1 MALMLP
7 LSGQSLEEQQR
18 EKLDEIAL
26 VEAHKLLSTVYGA
39 FLLGQR
45 CGEIHHLNGGKL
57 RYSKTRK
64 DKQFFEGLYELL
76 IKCTTL
82 TFQEADED
90 NIRTEMGRLFRSD
103 SFNISQRVTSERELE
118 ERYPHYFKLKGLVDS
133 KSGPTAA
140 EYRRVRN
147 QRSSFGKALS
157 AHSPMVTAMLDN
169 PLCSICPEVTSS
181 DLLCYGIG
189 IIGKT
194 IRDYDLSTLKKLGEK
209 EKKDLE
215 LNENF
220 GSSRASSA
228 APSVTSP
235 VSEG

>member
-1 MALMLP
+1 MFRSPLVDEIICCTLKFFEKYFVTQDNKKPRPMMALMLP

-64 DKQFFEGLYELL
+64 DKMFFEGLYELL

-90 NIRTEMGRLFRSD
+90 NIRTEMGRLW
-103 SFNISQRVTSERELE
+103 II
-118 ERYPHYFKLKGLVDS
+118 P
-133 KSGPTAA
+133 SG
-140 EYRRVRN
+140 
-147 QRSSFGKALS
+147 Q
-157 AHSPMVTAMLDN
+157 
-169 PLCSICPEVTSS
+169 
-181 DLLCYGIG
+181 
-189 IIGKT
+189 
-194 IRDYDLSTLKKLGEK
+194 KK
-209 EKKDLE
+209 
-215 LNENF
+215 
-220 GSSRASSA
+220 R
-228 APSVTSP
+228 PP
-235 VSEG
+235 

>member
-1 MALMLP
+1 
-7 LSGQSLEEQQR
+7 
-18 EKLDEIAL
+18 
-26 VEAHKLLSTVYGA
+26 
-39 FLLGQR
+39 
-45 CGEIHHLNGGKL
+45 
-57 RYSKTRK
+57 
-64 DKQFFEGLYELL
+64 
-76 IKCTTL
+76 
-82 TFQEADED
+82 
-90 NIRTEMGRLFRSD
+90 MGRLFRSD

-189 IIGKT
+189 IIGKKHIWARLPLYPRQIGKT

-228 APSVTSP
+228 APSITSP
-235 VSEG
+235 AAGEN